1 MKATAEESA
10 EKVKKSAEK
19 SAEKAK
25 ELGERAKEVAEQ
37 EKTRAQQ
44 VGFVSSLKFRV
55 SILVILAVVLTG
67 AIMLLLIVV
76 PEAESAIQVE
86 TEHYMHDMVTANGI
100 SLDQFIAAGNLNN
113 KISMKNTFGNVALQG
128 VDSSY
133 AYIVSGSD
141 GMMLFATRKGKRLD
155 NR

>member
-1 MKATAEESA
+1 MRRGRQKEAAKIEKAKKAADKVKATAEESA

-67 AIMLLLIVV
+67 AIMLLIVV

-86 TEHYMHDMVTANGI
+86 TEHYHARY
-100 SLDQFIAAGNLNN
+100 GNCERYF
-113 KISMKNTFGNVALQG
+113 FGSIYCG
-128 VDSSY
+128 
-133 AYIVSGSD
+133 
-141 GMMLFATRKGKRLD
+141 R
-155 NR
+155 